1 MGATARFSNQAV
13 KIRFA
18 RFGCANRPFYHIVA
32 AKAYRKR
39 DIEPLDRIG
48 SYDPLP
54 NDKNEKLVAI
64 NFEKLHYWMKRGAKP
79 TKSVEILLGRF
90 QVEPEKIYFVIFL
103 NFKQKARFHCY
114 HVYQQKAGK
123 HIFLDLIL
131 LYLWF
136 TFILQAILY
145 GRGRSFSRLFCQFS
159 NQL

>member
-1 MGATARFSNQAV
+1 MGGTARFSNQAV

-114 HVYQQKAGK
+114 HVYQQKAVK
-123 HIFLDLIL
+123 HIFFRFDIVIAVVQFHIADNSIWEGKVFLS
-131 LYLWF
+131 
-136 TFILQAILY
+136 TFL
-145 GRGRSFSRLFCQFS
+145 SVF
-159 NQL
+159 

>member
-1 MGATARFSNQAV
+1 MGGTARFSNQAV

-103 NFKQKARFHCY
+103 NFKQSALPLLSCVSTKSWQAHFFRFDIVIAVVQFHI
-114 HVYQQKAGK
+114 AGNSIWEGK
-123 HIFLDLIL
+123 VFLS
-131 LYLWF
+131 
-136 TFILQAILY
+136 TFL
-145 GRGRSFSRLFCQFS
+145 SVF
-159 NQL
+159 